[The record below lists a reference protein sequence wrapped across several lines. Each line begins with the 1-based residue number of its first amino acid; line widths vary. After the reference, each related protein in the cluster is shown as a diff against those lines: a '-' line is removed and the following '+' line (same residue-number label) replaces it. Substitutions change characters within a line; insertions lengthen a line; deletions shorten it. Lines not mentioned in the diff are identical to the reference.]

1 MITAKM
7 KQGIISRKRI
17 ENLGEYEDLKIAT
30 DIYMNLIIKNAEKFD
45 KFLPMKYTYAT
56 YDNGDN
62 ISSFHRR
69 LYHGLTLSGKNITNP
84 FSSKEGTFLQY
95 DKEI

>member
-1 MITAKM
+1 
-7 KQGIISRKRI
+7 
-17 ENLGEYEDLKIAT
+17 
-30 DIYMNLIIKNAEKFD
+30 
-45 KFLPMKYTYAT
+45 MKYTYAT

-84 FSSKEGTFLQY
+84 FSSKEGTFY
-95 DKEI
+95 NTIKKYNMINNENIDKLTQRNIDNIGKKEK